1 MTNISKISRSIIVVF
16 FIAFMLFFGYQNIMI
31 STSLNEETVQN
42 NNIPGWMKIVYIVVL
57 IILVIM
63 YVYLKEKLYK
73 IKVKRKNSL
82 IIRYI
87 YLVIIGG
94 ITSYLSLFR
103 INSVLDILDYIL
115 LIVFSVS
122 IGLIVKKIIFNVSKS
137 DILSVIGMFSS
148 TMMIDITKQ
157 KTELYIAQMIALFVM
172 MSIYFMQLIID
183 ELKQK
188 GIKNRKYVTYSVFL
202 GISSGFSILVGIN
215 PVVYLI
221 LIVLMFFISSN
232 LDYAHITFSRKMIEG
247 ISKEKREF
255 LFKIERINI
264 SKLLISCMLVVLII
278 AGMLFGTFVLLKYTS
293 VSNISISIVQQII
306 DLLKVNFKFSFEFS
320 FTNLIVYFRDLSSMS
335 KMFYLILT
343 IYMIFMEVLAFIL
356 NRRYDTKSTA
366 IKILFMLI
374 FACVIFLK
382 LNLYLYQP
390 LFSIMFVLICIVNT
404 SNMYLNREE
413 RIKLLVA

>member
-1 MTNISKISRSIIVVF
+1 MTNISRISRSIIVVF
-16 FIAFMLFFGYQNIMI
+16 FIAFMLFFGYQNIMLGI
-31 STSLNEETVQN
+31 LEKGNQTTSQIAT
-42 NNIPGWMKIVYIVVL
+42 WMKVVYIFVL
-57 IILVIM
+57 IVLVVM

-87 YLVIIGG
+87 YLVLIGG
-94 ITSYLSLFR
+94 ITSYFSLFR
-103 INSVLDILDYIL
+103 INSVLNIYDYVVCIL
-115 LIVFSVS
+115 FSVS

-137 DILSVIGMFSS
+137 DILSVIGMFA
-148 TMMIDITKQ
+148 TTTMIDINKN
-157 KTELYIAQMIALFVM
+157 KVELYIAQAVTLFVM
-172 MSIYFMQLIID
+172 LSVYFMQIIID

-188 GIKNRKYVTYSVFL
+188 GIKNKKYIIYSTFL
-202 GISSGFSILVGIN
+202 GIFVALSILFGVN
-215 PVVYLI
+215 LLVFLVLA
-221 LIVLMFFISSN
+221 VLMFFISSN
-232 LDYAHITFSRKMIEG
+232 LDYAHVTFSRKMIEG
-247 ISKEKREF
+247 MSKEKREF

-264 SKLLISCMLVVLII
+264 SKLLICIIIVTLISSFI
-278 AGMLFGTFVLLKYTS
+278 LFGAFILIKYT
-293 VSNISISIVQQII
+293 NINNNFAVKVI
-306 DLLKVNFKFSFEFS
+306 DLLKINFNFNFTFSFK
-320 FTNLIVYFRDLSSMS
+320 NLITYFRNLSIMS

-343 IYMIFMEVLAFIL
+343 IYILFMEFLAFVL

-374 FACVIFLK
+374 FISVIFLE

-390 LFSIMFVLICIVNT
+390 LLSIMLVLISIVNT

>member
-31 STSLNEETVQN
+31 STASNSVAVQN

-115 LIVFSVS
+115 LIAFSVS

-264 SKLLISCMLVVLII
+264 SKL
-278 AGMLFGTFVLLKYTS
+278 
-293 VSNISISIVQQII
+293 
-306 DLLKVNFKFSFEFS
+306 
-320 FTNLIVYFRDLSSMS
+320 
-335 KMFYLILT
+335 
-343 IYMIFMEVLAFIL
+343 
-356 NRRYDTKSTA
+356 
-366 IKILFMLI
+366 
-374 FACVIFLK
+374 
-382 LNLYLYQP
+382 
-390 LFSIMFVLICIVNT
+390 
-404 SNMYLNREE
+404 
-413 RIKLLVA
+413 